1 MKWSEFSLEPVSN
14 SKYEVNSNV
23 FVFDSDAQTKI
34 DLIQLSSRVR
44 DIVFAQKN
52 VEIVL
57 IYENESEPDSET
69 LHTLSTHYDNVLVI
83 CWKPKIETNE

>member
-34 DLIQLSSRVR
+34 DLIQLSSRAR

-57 IYENESEPDSET
+57 IYENEPEPDSET